1 MNVLFGILAAAGG
14 GSGSFGGGGGGGGGG
29 GFSGGGGSYGSGTST
44 GGGGAFVLIFV
55 LILVFVAVA
64 WVRAYFWRKRR
75 AQRARERETEVHG
88 AALEAAQD
96 DSDFDPDTVRTAASE
111 LFLEIQRRWSENDV
125 DGLEPLVGEDL
136 MVEWRRRLEDF
147 ARKGWHNK
155 VTPDGP
161 PLVEYLGLTNRE
173 GEDEDRVVV
182 RITARCEDFV
192 IDADGDTVLKD
203 DATSTTTTVAEW
215 WTLQPPGKNWRL
227 LSIEQLMEG
236 DHNLDS
242 PLIATPS
249 ADARISDDALVET
262 QMATALAP
270 GFTVADIAPAQLEPD
285 ARTAALD
292 LALEDGRFAPD
303 VLEVAVRRAVEAWG
317 EAIDGADTSLEAVAD
332 QAAVDA
338 LLYGGDASHTTR
350 VVVRGAKVDR
360 VAITGLDPH
369 VDPATMSAEVSLRG
383 RLYVENR
390 DTTDVVSGSK
400 DADTQT
406 SQRWTFALASEKA
419 AELPWR
425 LVAVV

>member
-1 MNVLFGILAAAGG
+1 MSVVFSILASA
-14 GSGSFGGGGGGGGGG
+14 GSGSGGFGGGGGGGGGG
-29 GFSGGGGSYGSGTST
+29 GFSGGGGGYSGGTST
-44 GGGGAFVLIFV
+44 GGGAFVLIIIVIV
-55 LILVFVAVA
+55 LIVVAVG
-64 WVRAYFWRKRR
+64 WVRAYFWMR
-75 AQRARERETEVHG
+75 ARAKRAREREVEVHG

-96 DSDFDPDTVRTAASE
+96 DSDFDPDTVTAAASE

-125 DGLEPLVGEDL
+125 AGLEPLVGEDL

-155 VTPDGP
+155 VTPAGP
-161 PLVEYLGLTNRE
+161 PRVEYLGLTNRE

-182 RITARCEDFV
+182 RITATCQDFV
-192 IDADGDTVLKD
+192 IDSGGATILKD
-203 DATSTTTTVAEW
+203 NSTSTTTTVAEW

-249 ADARISDDALVET
+249 ADGRVSDDALVET

-292 LALEDGRFAPD
+292 LALLDGRFAPD

-317 EAIDGADTSLEAVAD
+317 EAIDGADGSLHALAD

-338 LLYGGDASHTTR
+338 LLYGGDASHNTR
-350 VVVRGAKVDR
+350 VVVRGGQVDR

-369 VDPATMSAEVSLRG
+369 VDPATMTVQVSLQG

-406 SQRWTFALASEKA
+406 LQVWTFALAADKA

-425 LVAVV
+425 LVAVA